1 MWRRLAGT
9 SRAPKPIRPTAR
21 YARVAASVQPVKL
34 GTGAAAG
41 SAVAGSAVA
50 GSVAAGLGL
59 GSVPKPD
66 GPPTGSGLTVKGPA
80 YAAAGAHGVITE
92 ASASSQST
100 PEAAPSQSAST
111 ELNSQSPIGPDA
123 FRQALS
129 PTHEPAPTAPAAL
142 RQASPPLHEFSPIGP
157 DELGQ
162 AEGPLHEPPSTC
174 AV

>member
-34 GTGAAAG
+34 GTGAA
-41 SAVAGSAVA
+41 AGSAVA